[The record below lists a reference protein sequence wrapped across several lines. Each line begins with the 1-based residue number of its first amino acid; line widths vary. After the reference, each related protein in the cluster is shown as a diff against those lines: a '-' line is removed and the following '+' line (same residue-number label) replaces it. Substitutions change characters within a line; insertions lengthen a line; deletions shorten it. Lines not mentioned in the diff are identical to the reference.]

1 MEGSFKRIKIQQH
14 YTNTENISDHLYT
27 SKENITNSLRFP
39 LKIINMKIF
48 QEL

>member
-14 YTNTENISDHLYT
+14 YTKTENISDHLYT